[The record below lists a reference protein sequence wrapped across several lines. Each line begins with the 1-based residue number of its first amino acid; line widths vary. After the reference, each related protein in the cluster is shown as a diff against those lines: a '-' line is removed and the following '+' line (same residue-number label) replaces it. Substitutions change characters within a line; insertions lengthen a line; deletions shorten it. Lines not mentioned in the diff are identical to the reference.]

1 MDCLVAEENVATS
14 IEKNVAAAEEN
25 TATST
30 EKNIAAT
37 EEDIAAT
44 EEDIIATEDIVIN
57 TEKNIIE
64 AKQTEVET
72 KSEETI
78 YQECDN
84 YLTDGQYPLGANK
97 QEKAIIRK
105 RAKHYQKV
113 DGILHY
119 KGKDGLRQ
127 VITDVQTKRKIL
139 EACHD
144 DKVGGCH
151 FGRDKTAAKVSAR
164 YYWRGI
170 IQDVETWVSFTYFT
184 HSFT

>member
-1 MDCLVAEENVATS
+1 MDSLVAEENVATS

-30 EKNIAAT
+30 EKNIV
-37 EEDIAAT
+37 
-44 EEDIIATEDIVIN
+44 ATEDIVIN

-64 AKQTEVET
+64 AKQTVVET

-78 YQECDN
+78 YQEYDN

-127 VITDVQTKRKIL
+127 VITMQNF
-139 EACHD
+139 
-144 DKVGGCH
+144 GGLP
-151 FGRDKTAAKVSAR
+151 
-164 YYWRGI
+164 
-170 IQDVETWVSFTYFT
+170 
-184 HSFT
+184 